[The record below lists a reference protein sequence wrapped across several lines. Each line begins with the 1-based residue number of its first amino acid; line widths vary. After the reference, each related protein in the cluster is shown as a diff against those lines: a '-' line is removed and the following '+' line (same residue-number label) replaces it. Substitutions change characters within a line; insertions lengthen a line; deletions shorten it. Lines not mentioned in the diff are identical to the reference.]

1 VIISEHNPPLI
12 VSVSHDRVWAD
23 APLSHPHD
31 RVCLLAPLTVEAA
44 SHSHTIGYEVYGI
57 WPCLLAIWP
66 PAILCVCVYDGFSS
80 LMTSQCVI
88 GYGSTGM
95 LSEIENRMW

>member
-1 VIISEHNPPLI
+1 LRKSGTRCILDPISGLGVLRLGVRLVIISEHNPPLI

-57 WPCLLAIWP
+57 
-66 PAILCVCVYDGFSS
+66 
-80 LMTSQCVI
+80 
-88 GYGSTGM
+88 
-95 LSEIENRMW
+95 